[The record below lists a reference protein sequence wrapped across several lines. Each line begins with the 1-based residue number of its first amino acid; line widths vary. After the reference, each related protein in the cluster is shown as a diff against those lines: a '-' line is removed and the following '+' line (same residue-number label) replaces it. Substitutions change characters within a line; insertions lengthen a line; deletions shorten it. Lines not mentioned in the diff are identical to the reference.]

1 MTEGLGKRDE
11 RREQLKALIREL
23 HKGAAVEDVKNRFKD
38 VIQDV
43 GSSELASIENELINE
58 GMPESEVKRLCDVH
72 VAVFKETLGDQRPPD
87 LIPGHPVHVLME
99 ENRALEKIVD
109 EIKELLEKVK
119 QNPNDELLFEWKE
132 KHNLLWDIDKHYL
145 RKENLLFPILERHDF
160 YGPSKVMWALHD
172 DIRDELKKITTML
185 DEGIAAVTVE
195 KIDEIVLPALKMIT
209 EMIFKEENI
218 LLPTSIEKLSIDEWI
233 GIAQES
239 DEIGYC
245 MVPPE
250 KDWILKTIGETAHRS
265 ISGNLIKLPT
275 GNITLEQLELLFNNL
290 PVDITFVDE
299 EDQVIYFTEGER
311 IFIRTKAIIG
321 RKVHNC
327 HPPKSYDV
335 VDRILKEFKSNK
347 RDMAEFW
354 IDNFKGK
361 FIYIRFFA
369 IRDSGGKYRGTIEVA
384 QDVTGIRKLQGE
396 KRILDP
402 L

>member
-1 MTEGLGKRDE
+1 MLGKRDN
-11 RREQLKALIREL
+11 RRETIKSLIREL
-23 HKGAAVEDVKNRFKD
+23 HEGSTVEDVKARFADIIK
-38 VIQDV
+38 DV

-58 GMPESEVKRLCDVH
+58 GIPEGEVKRLCDVH
-72 VAVFKETLGDQRPPD
+72 VAVFKESLSDQRPPD
-87 LIPGHPVHVLME
+87 LIPGHPVHVLMQ
-99 ENRALEKIVD
+99 ENRALEKVVD
-109 EIKELLEKVK
+109 EIKALLEKIK
-119 QNPNDELLFEWKE
+119 QDPDDGLLFEWKE
-132 KHNLLWDIDKHYL
+132 KHNLLMDINKHYL
-145 RKENLLFPILERHDF
+145 RKENLLFPILEKHEF

-172 DIRDELKKITTML
+172 DIRAELKKVSAML
-185 DEGIAAVTVE
+185 DEGISSVTTE
-195 KIDEIVLPALKMIT
+195 KIDGLVLPALKMVT
-209 EMIFKEENI
+209 EMIYKEENI

-233 GIAQES
+233 SMAQES

-245 MVPPE
+245 IVPPE
-250 KDWILKTIGETAHRS
+250 KEWVLKTIGETAHRS

-275 GNITLEQLELLFNNL
+275 GNITLEQLELFLNHL

-299 EDQVIYFTEGER
+299 EDTVRYFSEGER

-361 FIYIRFFA
+361 FIHIRFFA
-369 IRDSGGKYRGTIEVA
+369 IRDSSGKYRGTIEVA